1 MSDFKHLIRTKFAG
15 KRVIA
20 EVPDTGR
27 NRTIRV
33 FDIDSDVDV
42 GMHDGVDSWIATAAT
57 AVRHPDLVAA
67 LAASRS
73 APRQRVRLADDRTRT
88 SDASP
93 QQRRRLLNV

>member
-15 KRVIA
+15 KRMIA

-27 NRTIRV
+27 NRTIQV
-33 FDIDSDVDV
+33 FDIDSDINV
-42 GMHDGVDSWIATAAT
+42 GMFDGVDSWIATAAT

-73 APRQRVRLADDRTRT
+73 APRQRVRLTDDRIRT
-88 SDASP
+88 ADASAVP
-93 QQRRRLLNV
+93 RRRLLNA